1 MAPVGPAKITLKGT
15 VSSIFFALRAFRCDR
30 RMLPQLDAAEQ
41 AICVAYNLDV
51 LRQLEVD
58 RRRIAAADV
67 QPVVIERPRQLV
79 NRLAQIL
86 VPLLL
91 ALLEKRA
98 VAEFVFVSLA
108 FVERVMAELEMNPMP
123 LHEEHRSESGAER
136 DDQLVAMAGDA
147 SEALHVSVVGDSHRT
162 PELLLQ
168 LRLEREIFP
177 SLAEVRRRVDYA
189 VFDHA
194 GKSNRHAVERT

>member
-15 VSSIFFALRAFRCDR
+15 VSSIFFALRVFRCDR

-41 AICVAYNLDV
+41 AVRVAYHLDV
-51 LRQLEVD
+51 LRQLEID

-91 ALLEKRA
+91 ALLEERA

-136 DDQLVAMAGDA
+136 DDQLVAVAGDA
-147 SEALHVSVVGDSHRT
+147 SEALHVSVVGDSHR
-162 PELLLQ
+162 
-168 LRLEREIFP
+168 
-177 SLAEVRRRVDYA
+177 
-189 VFDHA
+189 
-194 GKSNRHAVERT
+194 